1 METAKLSSRG
11 QIVIPKGVR
20 EGAHLTEGM
29 EFSVSHMDGQIR
41 LTPLP
46 VLKPTS
52 YAEAAGCLF
61 RPGRVSMREA
71 EQKAAIARML
81 KARDETSK
89 S

>member
-11 QIVIPKGVR
+11 QIVIPKEVR

-29 EFSVSHMDGQIR
+29 EFSVSYVDGQVR

-52 YAEAAGCLF
+52 YAEVAGCLF
-61 RPGRVSMREA
+61 RPGHVQVSEA
-71 EQKAAIARML
+71 EQKDAIGRML
-81 KARDETSK
+81 KARDDSSK